1 MSGPTAALLPDG
13 RLHLQHG
20 PIDIV
25 ISADGA
31 REAVGDA
38 FEAAAGRFASVL
50 NELVEEL
57 PRLRRPLDANTD
69 VKGLVA
75 SRMVRAVSPH
85 AAETFITPMAAV
97 AGAVADEILDTMTA
111 AAPLTRCFVNNGGDI
126 AVHLS
131 GGQRA
136 HARLAHADDTDLGR
150 VTLVA
155 GDGIGG
161 IATSGQEGRSLSMGI
176 AESVTVLAD
185 DAAHADAAATLVA
198 NAVDLP
204 GHPAIARAPAN
215 TLDPDS
221 DLGNKLVTVD
231 CGALADRDKEQA
243 VASGVRVARRMM
255 DARLIRGVAIF
266 LQGHARSVGGGH
278 RVVKESRDG

>member
-31 REAVGDA
+31 RDAVEDA

-57 PRLRRPLDANTD
+57 SRLRRPMDDNTR
-69 VKGLVA
+69 VHGLVA
-75 SRMVRAVSPH
+75 SRMVAAVSPH
-85 AAETFITPMAAV
+85 AADSFITPMAAV

-136 HARLAHADDTDLGR
+136 HARLAGADNADLGR
-150 VTLVA
+150 VTLLA

-161 IATSGQEGRSLSMGI
+161 IATSGREGRSLSLGI
-176 AESVTVLAD
+176 ADSFTVLVA
-185 DAAHADAAATLVA
+185 DAAQADAAATLLA

-204 GHPAIARAPAN
+204 NHPAVSRTPAQA
-215 TLDPDS
+215 LDPDS
-221 DLGNKLVTVD
+221 DLGDKLVTVS
-231 CGALADRDKEQA
+231 CGRLSDFDKEHA
-243 VASGVRVARRMM
+243 VASGIRLARRMLER
-255 DARLIRGVAIF
+255 RLIRGAAIF
-266 LQGHARSVGGGH
+266 LHGHARSIGGGH
-278 RVVKESRDG
+278 RVFKEARDG

>member
-20 PIDIV
+20 PIDLV

-31 REAVGDA
+31 REAVEDA

-57 PRLRRPLDANTD
+57 SRLRRPMDDNTA
-69 VKGLVA
+69 VAGLVA
-75 SRMVRAVSPH
+75 SRMVRAVTPH
-85 AAETFITPMAAV
+85 AGSSFITPMAAV

-136 HARLAHADDTDLGR
+136 HARLAGQDNADLGR
-150 VTLVA
+150 VTLVS

-161 IATSGQEGRSLSMGI
+161 IATSGRQGRSLSLGI
-176 AESVTVLAD
+176 ADSVTVLAAS
-185 DAAHADAAATLVA
+185 AAEADAAATLLA

-204 GHPAIARAPAN
+204 NHPAVKRAPAN

-221 DLGNKLVTVD
+221 DLGDMLVTVD
-231 CGALADRDKEQA
+231 CKPLCEDDKDQA
-243 VASGVRVARRMM
+243 VAGGVRLARRMLET
-255 DARLIRGVAIF
+255 RLIRGAAF
-266 LQGHARSVGGGH
+266 HLQGHARSLGGGN
-278 RVVKESRDG
+278 RVAKDVSNE

>member
-1 MSGPTAALLPDG
+1 MSGPTAAILPDG

-31 REAVGDA
+31 RDAVEDS
-38 FEAAAGRFASVL
+38 FEAAAGRFASLL

-57 PRLRRPLDANTD
+57 PRLRRPMDDNTR
-69 VKGLVA
+69 VTGLVA
-75 SRMVRAVSPH
+75 ARMVRAVKPH
-85 AAETFITPMAAV
+85 AKDTFITPMAAV

-136 HARLAHADDTDLGR
+136 HARIARADNTDLGR

-161 IATSGQEGRSLSMGI
+161 IATSGREGRSLSLGI
-176 AESVTVLAD
+176 ADSVTVLAG
-185 DAAHADAAATLVA
+185 DAAQADAAATLVA

-204 GHPAIARAPAN
+204 NHPAVTRAPAN

-221 DLGNKLVTVD
+221 DLADKLVTVA
-231 CGALADRDKEQA
+231 CGELSEFDKEHA
-243 VASGVRVARRMM
+243 VASGIRLARRML
-255 DARLIRGVAIF
+255 DAKLIRGAAIF
-266 LQGHARSVGGGH
+266 LQGHARTIGGGH
-278 RVVKESRDG
+278 RVFKESPDG

>member
-1 MSGPTAALLPDG
+1 MSAPTAALLPDG

-20 PIDIV
+20 PIDVV

-31 REAVGDA
+31 RDAVEDA
-38 FEAAAGRFASVL
+38 FEAAAGRFASLL

-57 PRLRRPLDANTD
+57 PRLRRPMDDNTR
-69 VKGLVA
+69 VTGLVA
-75 SRMVRAVSPH
+75 SRMVRAVEPH
-85 AAETFITPMAAV
+85 AEDTFITPMAAV

-136 HARLAHADDTDLGR
+136 HARLARIDNTDLGR

-161 IATSGQEGRSLSMGI
+161 IATSGREGRSLSLGI
-176 AESVTVLAD
+176 ADSVTVLAV
-185 DAAHADAAATLVA
+185 DAAHADAAATLLA

-204 GHPAIARAPAN
+204 NHPAVTRAPAN
-215 TLDPDS
+215 TIDPDT
-221 DLGNKLVTVD
+221 DLGEKLVTVD
-231 CGALADRDKEQA
+231 CGILSDFDKEHA
-243 VASGVRVARRMM
+243 VASGVRVARRMLER
-255 DARLIRGVAIF
+255 RLIRGAAIF
-266 LQGHARSVGGGH
+266 LQGHARSLGGGH
-278 RVVKESRDG
+278 RVFKESRDG